1 MDTDGVKVK
10 KPQLYQLMNHRR
22 LYSSV
27 ATLLY
32 PGSLT
37 EPALLSSKSHLS
49 SLVLLNW
56 ISISEEDSEPQTHQ
70 PTPPSVQNWLKKNI
84 HYQSQT
90 ATIKLSTAEL
100 CVQSQQQVSL
110 CIWDAGTE
118 HMDLLNNR
126 SSKREIQ
133 TESRA
138 LRIMKEIFH
147 SASKSFCRYWRLSSY
162 FLCMALMSY
171 T

>member
-126 SSKREIQ
+126 SSKEKYKPKVELFRSWKRSSTLPVNPSAA
-133 TESRA
+133 TEDSV
-138 LRIMKEIFH
+138 H
-147 SASKSFCRYWRLSSY
+147 TFCAWP
-162 FLCMALMSY
+162 
-171 T
+171 